1 MFPST
6 HLDEDKRKKKTDED
20 HHKKKKTKLDLQTVL
35 RDVHVQG
42 LLSLGSFVLGAVA
55 HHGAALRQVE
65 VERDEGAVLHAQC
78 TQSGT
83 IDLEQKRVHINSAL
97 NV

>member
-1 MFPST
+1 MKIIT
-6 HLDEDKRKKKTDED
+6 KKKN
-20 HHKKKKTKLDLQTVL
+20 KLVLQTVL

-42 LLSLGSFVLGAVA
+42 LLRLGSFVLGAVA

-83 IDLEQKRVHINSAL
+83 IDLEQKRVQISSAL

>member
-1 MFPST
+1 MKT
-6 HLDEDKRKKKTDED
+6 TGNKTDED
-20 HHKKKKTKLDLQTVL
+20 HHKKKNPKNLDLQTVL

-83 IDLEQKRVHINSAL
+83 IDLEQKQVQISSATI
-97 NV
+97 V

>member
-1 MFPST
+1 M
-6 HLDEDKRKKKTDED
+6 KRTEKKTDED
-20 HHKKKKTKLDLQTVL
+20 HHKNNSDLQTVL

-55 HHGAALRQVE
+55 HHGAALCQVE
-65 VERDEGAVLHAQC
+65 VERDKRAMLHAQC

-83 IDLEQKRVHINSAL
+83 INLEQKHV
-97 NV
+97 

>member
-1 MFPST
+1 MVVFPST
-6 HLDEDKRKKKTDED
+6 HLDEENGKKTDED
-20 HHKKKKTKLDLQTVL
+20 HHKNNSDLQTVL

-55 HHGAALRQVE
+55 HHGAALCQVE
-65 VERDEGAVLHAQC
+65 VERDKRAMLHAQC

-83 IDLEQKRVHINSAL
+83 INLEQKHV
-97 NV
+97 